1 MKAQLESRFAQRRKL
16 LKDAC
21 SRFGYTPSPEKA
33 KTNQPK
39 YSLCTIEKSGS
50 TFWRH
55 VDDAYK
61 NNADG
66 SKRTRTNNDITI
78 GTGSQLR
85 KSCTMIAFVRNPYTR
100 LFSGYVDKLYCI
112 NPLYWKKVGKPA
124 LRVVRGN
131 TSRTG
136 SLRCGH
142 DLSFAEFVNY
152 FIYQHDHKQNIDP
165 HFKPISEH
173 CKFCETEYTYIGK
186 LETFRDD
193 MVFVSDAMG
202 MLDYKTTREVILK
215 YGFRLESA
223 MISSSTHL
231 VFFPRRVEM
240 EQCGVSL
247 IEGLRAHW
255 KTCQIQGMI
264 SKEIPFPLQA
274 DDTKITFERFN
285 DLAQKAY
292 NASEPSIL
300 HEGRNI
306 ALRQAYGSLSY
317 HAKVKLRKIFER
329 DFEMFDYDPM
339 PDFVFGEYQNDDNI
353 DFFHNKYT

>member
-1 MKAQLESRFAQRRKL
+1 MGMKRLVAFLVLGLLASCITFNWTKDHALQLLSPAVSSSDNIEAQRNLKSRLQQSPQMKAQLESRFAQRRKL

-21 SRFGYTPSPEKA
+21 NRFGYTPSPEKA

-55 VDDAYK
+55 VDNAYK

-78 GTGSQLR
+78 GTGSQMR
-85 KSCTMIAFVRNPYTR
+85 KSSTMIAFVRNPYTR
-100 LFSGYVDKLYCI
+100 LFSGYVDKMYCI
-112 NPLYWKKVGKPA
+112 NPFYWKKVGKPA
-124 LRVVRGN
+124 LMVVRGN

-165 HFKPISEH
+165 HFMPISEH

-193 MVFVSDAMG
+193 MVFVSDTMG
-202 MLDYKTTREVILK
+202 MLDYKSTRETILK
-215 YGFRLESA
+215 YGFHDNVYHHCK
-223 MISSSTHL
+223 M
-231 VFFPRRVEM
+231 
-240 EQCGVSL
+240 
-247 IEGLRAHW
+247 
-255 KTCQIQGMI
+255 QGYQHI
-264 SKEIPFPLQA
+264 
-274 DDTKITFERFN
+274 IT
-285 DLAQKAY
+285 
-292 NASEPSIL
+292 IT
-300 HEGRNI
+300 I
-306 ALRQAYGSLSY
+306 TIIIIVVVTIIIITTTISLSIATGIVITGIY
-317 HAKVKLRKIFER
+317 GT
-329 DFEMFDYDPM
+329 P
-339 PDFVFGEYQNDDNI
+339 QI
-353 DFFHNKYT
+353 DRA